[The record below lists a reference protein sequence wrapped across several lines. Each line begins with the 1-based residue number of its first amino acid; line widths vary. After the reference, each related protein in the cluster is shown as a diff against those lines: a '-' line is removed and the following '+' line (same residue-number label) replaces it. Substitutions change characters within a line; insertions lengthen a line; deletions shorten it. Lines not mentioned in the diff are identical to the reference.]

1 MLVVMAHRMLLGLGV
16 AQLINRLHLTGNTR
30 PGPTELAT
38 HFGVALESRVF
49 QGRHTGQEQFQRIH
63 ITAVRNVLVAVVL
76 SKGIENG
83 VQLFLFF
90 SLVLPVGV
98 HGQTERI
105 FPLGPI
111 GNLDTFKVLVRENV
125 LLLLIGWF
133 PGHVPGQ
140 VLVLVLEIQL
150 LVFNSHDKSPN

>member
-1 MLVVMAHRMLLGLGV
+1 M
-16 AQLINRLHLTGNTR
+16 AQLVNGLHLAR
-30 PGPTELAT
+30 HPGSGATELAP
-38 HFGVALESRVF
+38 HLGVALESRVF

-98 HGQTERI
+98 HGQTEWI
-105 FPLGPI
+105 FPLGPV